1 MRHPVVGGGGRWRGG
16 EAAHVERS
24 CVSVHGRH
32 YSWPSCPAWRCLPH
46 SRPGPIP
53 PRRTGLGCAPASP
66 AAATTSSPRHQHYG
80 AYQFDLPTW
89 RSVGGE
95 GLPSIASVDEQD
107 YRALLLY
114 RMRGWQPWECAGILG
129 LAPEKDARSGRTAS
143 RAEAA
148 YMRPAGAPDG
158 SGRIGPTWPG
168 KVFQP
173 GDCDAA
179 LTAWQL
185 RMNAWG
191 YDFDGTGCYGE
202 ETRRAALALQRRY
215 KLAETGRLGPRTWR
229 AAWDSPP

>member
-1 MRHPVVGGGGRWRGG
+1 VGRGG
-16 EAAHVERS
+16 AHRAVLRLGARAAVLLTLVPGLAVLAAPPARADPSAKDWARLRACES
-24 CVSVHGRH
+24 SGR
-32 YSWPSCPAWRCLPH
+32 YDVV
-46 SRPGPIP
+46 
-53 PRRTGLGCAPASP
+53 
-66 AAATTSSPRHQHYG
+66 ATHKHYG

-95 GLPSIASVDEQD
+95 GLPSAASVEEQN

-129 LAPEKDARSGRTAS
+129 LEPEKDARSGRAAS

-158 SGRIGPTWPG
+158 SGTTEPRWPG
-168 KVFQP
+168 KVFEP
-173 GDCDAA
+173 GDCDPT
-179 LTAWQL
+179 LKAWQL

-215 KLAETGRLGPRTWR
+215 KLADTGRLGPRTWR
-229 AAWDSPP
+229 AAWDTPP